1 MLDPLRVVFMG
12 TSDFAVP
19 SLLSLDRSPYQV
31 TCVVTQPDRP
41 AGRGLQPRPSAV
53 KRVAMEKGWP
63 LFQPE
68 RMREAGA
75 VERLRDLSPDLI
87 VVVAYGQILPKEVL
101 DLPRLACLNIHG
113 SLLPRWRGA
122 APIHHA
128 IMAGDRQSGVT
139 LMHMN
144 ERMDEGDILLTRSIE
159 IGERETT
166 GELHDRLAAL
176 GVVALQEGLDALIA
190 GRAIRTPQD
199 PTLATYAP
207 SLKREGSR
215 VRWDRPAREVADLI
229 RGLDPWPS
237 AETSLGDVSL
247 KIFGASV
254 AEGRGAPGTLL
265 ALSKDGA
272 VVAAG
277 EGAVRFTVLQ
287 PPGKRRM
294 GPLEFSLGHSAFK
307 IGVVLS

>member
-1 MLDPLRVVFMG
+1 MRGAILP
-12 TSDFAVP
+12 THA
-19 SLLSLDRSPYQV
+19 RS
-31 TCVVTQPDRP
+31 RS
-41 AGRGLQPRPSAV
+41 GRGRPRASCMTA
-53 KRVAMEKGWP
+53 
-63 LFQPE
+63 
-68 RMREAGA
+68 
-75 VERLRDLSPDLI
+75 S
-87 VVVAYGQILPKEVL
+87 
-101 DLPRLACLNIHG
+101 
-113 SLLPRWRGA
+113 PRWGGGA
-122 APIHHA
+122 
-128 IMAGDRQSGVT
+128 SG
-139 LMHMN
+139 
-144 ERMDEGDILLTRSIE
+144 RFG
-159 IGERETT
+159 
-166 GELHDRLAAL
+166 
-176 GVVALQEGLDALIA
+176 ALIA
-190 GRAIRTPQD
+190 GRAIRTPQIPPSP
-199 PTLATYAP
+199 PT
-207 SLKREGSR
+207 
-215 VRWDRPAREVADLI
+215 RPASSGRGPAYVGTDLPGRSRDLI

>member
-31 TCVVTQPDRP
+31 ACVVTQPDRP
-41 AGRGLQPRPSAV
+41 AGRGLQPRPSVV
-53 KRVAMEKGWP
+53 KRAAMEK
-63 LFQPE
+63 
-68 RMREAGA
+68 
-75 VERLRDLSPDLI
+75 DLI

-101 DLPRLACLNIHG
+101 DLPRLACLNVHG

-144 ERMDEGDILLTRSIE
+144 ERMDEGDILLTRSVE

-176 GVVALQEGLDALIA
+176 GVVVLQEGLDALIS
-190 GRAIRTPQD
+190 GKGIRTPQD
-199 PTLATYAP
+199 PALATYAP

-215 VRWDRPAREVADLI
+215 VRWDRSAREVADLI

-237 AETSLGDVSL
+237 AETSLGDVS
-247 KIFGASV
+247 FGASV